1 MDDFII
7 FYEDEEYLKYVL
19 KEIEEKLHTD
29 CKLKL
34 HPKKTKIF
42 SIKEGLTFL
51 GYHFIIKNNH
61 LITLM
66 NPKTKKKIRKNIKRV
81 IKKDLPNK
89 GNTFASYKGYFKN
102 CSCKSFINH
111 NDFNYFK

>member
-7 FYEDEEYLKYVL
+7 FYEDKEHLKYVL

-66 NPKTKKKIRKNIKRV
+66 NPKTKKK
-81 IKKDLPNK
+81 
-89 GNTFASYKGYFKN
+89 Y
-102 CSCKSFINH
+102 
-111 NDFNYFK
+111 

>member
-1 MDDFII
+1 MKRNPYTTNLTKDYIESKVSQELI
-7 FYEDEEYLKYVL
+7 VSKYLDIP
-19 KEIEEKLHTD
+19 IEVVQD
-29 CKLKL
+29 C
-34 HPKKTKIF
+34 
-42 SIKEGLTFL
+42 
-51 GYHFIIKNNH
+51 IKNNH

-89 GNTFASYKGYFKN
+89 ENTFASYNGYFKN

-111 NDFNYFK
+111 NDFDYFK